1 VNVSDSSLL
10 QTLVGENDT
19 PSNAGSAPG
28 AGTLIN
34 GAYRV
39 IGPLG
44 EGSMGVVL
52 LAEDESLGRHVA
64 VKFLRQNLRDG
75 RFRERFAAEARAMA
89 RVSHP
94 NVVQIHALGEHGGVP
109 FFVMEFVEGQNLEQW
124 LTGHGR
130 PPAPDLA
137 LRILDGMCDGV
148 AAIHAAGTVH
158 RDIKPTNVLL
168 DAELRPRIADLGLA
182 ALRREA
188 QPSKRELVGTPAYM
202 APEIVFADRFD
213 PAHRSSADVYSL
225 GCIAY
230 ELVTGEPPFASRGAA
245 AETLMQHM
253 TEEVRVPSSVCACSS
268 PELDHAILRALAKD
282 PADRTPTVDALRR
295 DLSAARRGL
304 REPVRILV
312 ADDDADF
319 RDSVALELENG
330 FPDAEV
336 ECVADGQK
344 AVDAFDR
351 SHPSVM
357 LIDLRMPGL
366 DGFQLTEFV
375 RKKRDPSS
383 SIPIIVLTAS
393 AGPYERNRLATLGAD
408 RLLVKPVVAED
419 IVATVRDCLLERTT
433 RASQRAL
440 PLPNL

>member
-1 VNVSDSSLL
+1 VNVSNSSLL
-10 QTLVGENDT
+10 QTLVSGNET
-19 PSNAGSAPG
+19 PSDAGPVPG

-52 LAEDESLGRHVA
+52 LAEDQSLDRHVA
-64 VKFLRQNLRDG
+64 VKFLRQNLLDQ

-124 LTGHGR
+124 LIRHGR
-130 PPAPDLA
+130 PPTPDLA

-158 RDIKPTNVLL
+158 RDLKPTNILL

-182 ALRREA
+182 VLWRQA
-188 QPSKRELVGTPAYM
+188 QTSKRELVGTPAYM

-213 PAHRSSADVYSL
+213 PAHRSRADVYSL

-230 ELVTGEPPFASRGAA
+230 ELVTGESPFASGGAA
-245 AETLMQHM
+245 AETLLQHM

-268 PELDHAILRALAKD
+268 PELDHAILRALTKD
-282 PADRTPTVDALRR
+282 PANRTPTVDALRR
-295 DLSAARRGL
+295 DLAAARRSL
-304 REPVRILV
+304 REPIRILV

-319 RDSVALELENG
+319 MDLVAIELERG
-330 FPDAEV
+330 FPGAEV

-344 AVDAFDR
+344 AIDAFDR

-383 SIPIIVLTAS
+383 SIPIIVLTGS
-393 AGPYERNRLATLGAD
+393 AGPNERNRLSALGAD
-408 RLLVKPVVAED
+408 RLLTKPVVAND
-419 IVATVRDCLLERTT
+419 IVATVRDCLLERAT
-433 RASQRAL
+433 RAAR
-440 PLPNL
+440 PC

>member
-1 VNVSDSSLL
+1 MSNSSLL
-10 QTLVGENDT
+10 RTLVSGNDAQ
-19 PSNAGSAPG
+19 SDAGSAPG

-34 GAYRV
+34 GGYRV

-52 LAEDESLGRHVA
+52 LAADQSLGRHVA
-64 VKFLRQNLRDG
+64 VKFLRQNLLDVS
-75 RFRERFAAEARAMA
+75 FRERFAAEARTMA

-94 NVVQIHALGEHGGVP
+94 NVVQIHALGEHNGVP

-124 LTGHGR
+124 VTVHGR
-130 PPAPDLA
+130 SPTPDLA

-158 RDIKPTNVLL
+158 RDLKPTNILL

-182 ALRREA
+182 VLWLQA
-188 QPSKRELVGTPAYM
+188 QPGKREFVGTPAYM

-213 PAHRSSADVYSL
+213 PAHGSSADIYSL

-230 ELVTGEPPFASRGAA
+230 ELITGEPPFAGGGA
-245 AETLMQHM
+245 AETLLQHM

-282 PADRTPTVDALRR
+282 PANRTPTVDALRR
-295 DLSAARRGL
+295 DLGAARRGL
-304 REPVRILV
+304 REPVRFLV
-312 ADDDADF
+312 VDDDADF
-319 RDSVALELENG
+319 RDLVATELENG
-330 FPDAEV
+330 FPGAEV

-344 AVDAFDR
+344 AVHAFDR

-393 AGPYERNRLATLGAD
+393 AGPNERNRLSALGAD
-408 RLLVKPVVAED
+408 RVLLKPVVAED
-419 IVATVRDCLLERTT
+419 IVATVRDCLLERIGSV
-433 RASQRAL
+433 RPRRVSSGP
-440 PLPNL
+440 PLA

>member
-1 VNVSDSSLL
+1 VSA
-10 QTLVGENDT
+10 QNDT
-19 PSNAGSAPG
+19 QSGAGLAPG
-28 AGTLIN
+28 AGTLIDSVPVAGTLIN

-44 EGSMGVVL
+44 EGAMGVVF
-52 LAEDESLGRHVA
+52 LAEDQSLGRQVA
-64 VKFLRQNLRDG
+64 VKFLRQNLLDES
-75 RFRERFAAEARAMA
+75 FRQRFAAEARAMA

-124 LTGHGR
+124 LIGPGQ
-130 PPAPDLA
+130 PAAPDLA

-158 RDIKPTNVLL
+158 RDLKPTNILL

-182 ALRREA
+182 VLWRED
-188 QPSKRELVGTPAYM
+188 QPNKREFVGTPAYM
-202 APEIVFADRFD
+202 APEIVFGDQFD
-213 PAHRSSADVYSL
+213 PAHRSSADIYSL

-230 ELVTGEPPFASRGAA
+230 ELVTGEAPFFALGGA
-245 AETLMQHM
+245 AETLLQHV
-253 TEEVRVPSSVCACSS
+253 TKEVRVPSSVCARSS

-282 PADRTPTVDALRR
+282 PTNRTPTVDALRR
-295 DLSAARRGL
+295 DFAAARRGL

-312 ADDDADF
+312 ADDDAVS
-319 RDSVALELENG
+319 RRLVAVVLEHA
-330 FPDAEV
+330 FPGADV
-336 ECVADGQK
+336 ECAADGQQ
-344 AVDAFDR
+344 AVEAFDR

-366 DGFQLTEFV
+366 DGFQLTEFI

-383 SIPIIVLTAS
+383 SIPIIVLTAA
-393 AGPYERNRLATLGAD
+393 AGPNERKRLSALGAD
-408 RLLVKPVVAED
+408 GLLVKPVAAEE
-419 IVATVRDCLLERTT
+419 IVATVRRCLHERTSG
-433 RASQRAL
+433 ASRPPT
-440 PLPNL
+440 PLLHM